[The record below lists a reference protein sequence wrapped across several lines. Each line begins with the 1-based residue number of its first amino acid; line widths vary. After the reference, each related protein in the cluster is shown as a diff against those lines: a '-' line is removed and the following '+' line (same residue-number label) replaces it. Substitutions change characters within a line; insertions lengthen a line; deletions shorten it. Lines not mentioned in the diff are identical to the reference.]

1 MCFNSVKIFYSMS
14 VKVALIWKI
23 FLDSIRTA
31 IFFPVKAYTFK
42 NPNCK
47 EIQRIETC
55 TAVKSGQLYD

>member
-1 MCFNSVKIFYSMS
+1 MS